1 MILVP
6 SPSRLWPPRH
16 QKGRDEHLCNI
27 PGTRSNTGALLL
39 WSQQLVSSKVREA
52 RRYKSG
58 AGFVSYCSGDS
69 ARAPR
74 SCGIARALL
83 STPVT
88 SVLIAKHGRSE
99 TTCGSRPRRP
109 RGPAPRQ
116 RHSSHEPSPQNKKDS
131 AETIRCPRG
140 QSAYVMPILS
150 HTVHPCGVILAIGSG
165 PVTRGHAGRTPPRGS
180 VYDGAR
186 YAIIP

>member
-1 MILVP
+1 MSTSATSQGRAQTP
-6 SPSRLWPPRH
+6 GHSYSGRNNWFPR
-16 QKGRDEHLCNI
+16 RCVR
-27 PGTRSNTGALLL
+27 PAGTNRGLDLY
-39 WSQQLVSSKVREA
+39 RI
-52 RRYKSG
+52 
-58 AGFVSYCSGDS
+58 CSGDS

-165 PVTRGHAGRTPPRGS
+165 PVTPGVTQAGHRLAGLCMMGRGTR
-180 VYDGAR
+180 
-186 YAIIP
+186 